1 VFGLSFLLAA
11 YERGVHRRMCGD
23 GRGRRGFREVLMCS
37 RDSDAVKHGMTVVLK
52 NERRRSDKSMP

>member
-23 GRGRRGFREVLMCS
+23 GRSRRESREVLMCS
-37 RDSDAVKHGMTVVLK
+37 RESDVVKARDDSGNK
-52 NERRRSDKSMP
+52 